1 MVRKTINNIRS
12 FSKEFTERINKPT
25 PKWFKW
31 LRWGAYVFA
40 GASGGIAAVVTQPWS
55 TIVAVVGALAI
66 GVAGTTYLP
75 TDDDMDKKSN

>member
-1 MVRKTINNIRS
+1 MKNDFKKFVNEGIDRVKS
-12 FSKEFTERINKPT
+12 PT

-40 GASGGIAAVVTQPWS
+40 GASGGIVVVVSQPWS
-55 TIVAVVGALAI
+55 TIIAILGAFAM

-75 TDDDMDKKSN
+75 IDNANTKKNN